1 MATDKLIVALAAD
14 VGELKRTVE
23 ADHETSASHSQ
34 LLEQVLKSQHE
45 MLSLIKQLHV
55 ANTSLA
61 SSVGLAMSELAVA
74 RSLERRVDRLE
85 AAVFPSKH

>member
-1 MATDKLIVALAAD
+1 MATDKVLVALASD
-14 VGELKRTVE
+14 VSELKRAVE
-23 ADHETSASHSQ
+23 SDQAHNSE
-34 LLEQVLKSQHE
+34 LFEQVLKSQAE
-45 MLSLIKQLHV
+45 MLTLIKQLHV

-61 SSVGLAMSELAVA
+61 SSVGLAMSELAVS

>member
-1 MATDKLIVALAAD
+1 MASDKVLLALAAD
-14 VGELKRTVE
+14 VSELKRSMSSVTKNV
-23 ADHETSASHSQ
+23 ANHSE
-34 LLEQVLKSQHE
+34 LFEQVLKSQDE
-45 MLSLIKQLHV
+45 MITLIKQLHV

-85 AAVFPSKH
+85 AAVFPPKH